1 MGKTT
6 QMNAPSEQEVD
17 RAIRRVSRAELERR
31 WHLVRARLAQEHLE
45 AVIVFS
51 SEDYLGAN
59 VRWLTDRPTNFAYH
73 SAIVF
78 HADNLMTLIEHGTIG
93 GHLHSDGGD
102 PDYPGVGEVRTT
114 AAFHSVSYTQ
124 RYEAEILVEVL
135 RGRGYQRV
143 GVAGLDAMPHGCVSA
158 LQAVPNLT
166 MTDLTEFFERIR
178 AAKSAEEIREIRAT
192 AAQQDLMFAKLLDTV
207 RPGMRDID
215 VTALLIGEG
224 RRLGSSQQV
233 LFAGSAVPDHIP
245 LPRMSHAQGRL
256 IRPGDYLTVLIENNG
271 PGGYYNE
278 LGRTLVFGRAS
289 ADRLEGLAIAC
300 AAQADSVKRYRPG
313 VPCAAIAAAHD
324 DFRAANHLPPEG
336 RLFAHGQGYAMVE
349 RPLIRADEQMA
360 LAAGMNIVTHP
371 AIIDGGRFGFICDN
385 HLVHVDRPAERL
397 HQTEQRIFEID
408 I

>member
-1 MGKTT
+1 MGRPLRMSTT
-6 QMNAPSEQEVD
+6 AEQESD
-17 RAIRRVSRAELERR
+17 RAIHRISRVELERR
-31 WHLVRARLAQEHLE
+31 WHLVRAKLAQEQLE

-59 VRWLTDRPTNFAYH
+59 VRWLTDRPATFAYH

-78 HADNLMTLIEHGTIG
+78 HADDLMTLIEHGKIG
-93 GHLHSDGGD
+93 GYLRRDGDD

-135 RGRGYQRV
+135 RERGYQRV
-143 GVAGLDAMPHGCVSA
+143 GIAGRDAMPYGCVSA
-158 LQAVPNLT
+158 LEAAPNLS

-178 AAKSAEEIREIRAT
+178 AIKSAEEIEEIRAT
-192 AAQQDLMFAKLLDTV
+192 AAMQDLMFAKVLETI

-224 RRLGSSQQV
+224 RRHGSSQQV
-233 LFAGSAVPDHIP
+233 LFAGSAAPDGIP

-256 IRPGDYLTVLIENNG
+256 IRPGDYLTLLIENNG
-271 PGGYYNE
+271 PGGFYNE

-289 ADRLEGLAIAC
+289 TERLEGLAMVC
-300 AAQADSVKRYRPG
+300 AAQDDSVKRYCPG
-313 VPCAAIAAAHD
+313 VACAAIAVAHD

-349 RPLIRADEQMA
+349 RPLIRADEAMA

-371 AIIDGGRFGFICDN
+371 AIGHESRFGFICDN
-385 HLVHVDRPAERL
+385 HLVHADRPAERL
-397 HQTEQRIFEID
+397 HHTERRIFEID